1 MNLLK
6 NLLLVTVLAAAG
18 FFGEARAQV
27 TPLTETTEFDVT
39 ITITASCTI
48 TATPISFGQ
57 VVRSTADTA
66 QGTLTVNCSAT
77 KPYIVSLDG
86 GLNPDGPT
94 ITATSRRMANANGFV
109 PYGLYSDAAHTTVWG
124 EDPDDVDGTGSGTD
138 QLLTVYAQVTAAATN
153 APRGDYIDTVTATIT
168 Y

>member
-27 TPLTETTEFDVT
+27 TPLTETAEFDVT
-39 ITITASCTI
+39 ISIVASCTI
-48 TATPISFGQ
+48 SATSIDFGE

-77 KPYIVSLDG
+77 KPYKVSLDG
-86 GLNPDGPT
+86 GSNPDGAT
-94 ITATSRRMANANGFV
+94 ITATSRRMANVNGFV
-109 PYGLYSDAAHTTVWG
+109 PYGLYSDAARTTLWG

-138 QLLTVYAQVTAAATN
+138 QLLTVYADVTATATN